1 MNGCP
6 WQVSV
11 AILPDPAEPSPPPR
25 LNSVAYLLAEQA
37 CGELTEACRTARPEP
52 ARSLGG
58 AAEAAL
64 TAAANS
70 SQQLAQMLLAIAPHV
85 SDSSVSDTN
94 PIRSYFAVRS
104 ATLSAPQAA
113 AQEALVVA
121 RGLAD
126 LLHAPVD
133 RDDLLAEL
141 AAFRAVLRD
150 FLLNKPSKD
159 SSRVVEC
166 PPLLADSASK
176 GSAAERWVVGHQVYL
191 MFNIRAATTVQL
203 ALRALNQDRSG
214 DAVRHLTAAAGYV
227 RGFTGAMGH
236 AGAMP
241 GAVYRQK
248 VRPTM
253 APPAVSVPLTGRMHK
268 EHRAFRA
275 ALTQLLKICGE
286 SATELAD
293 KDPALAWARAALLE
307 ADLADIQ
314 RHVLLAAALVGE
326 DRSLVQRRDSDSA
339 VRMLREMHLL
349 REAQYRSLLAL
360 EDDLVAASLGVARTQ
375 AAAAAA
381 Q

>member
-6 WQVSV
+6 RQIPV
-11 AILPDPAEPSPPPR
+11 AILPDPSEPLPPPR
-25 LNSVAYLLAEQA
+25 LDLVAYLLAAQT
-37 CGELTEACRTARPEP
+37 CGELTEVCKSLRAGARWS
-52 ARSLGG
+52 RV
-58 AAEAAL
+58 AEAAL
-64 TAAANS
+64 KAAANS
-70 SQQLAQMLLAIAPHV
+70 SQKLAQMLVASATPI
-85 SDSSVSDTN
+85 SDSSVSDIN

-104 ATLSAPQAA
+104 AALSAQQAA
-113 AQEALVVA
+113 AQEAVVIA
-121 RGLAD
+121 WGLAD
-126 LLHAPVD
+126 LLCAPVE

-141 AAFRAVLRD
+141 TAFRAVFQD
-150 FLLNKPSKD
+150 FLLNEPSRK
-159 SSRVVEC
+159 SSPVVERK
-166 PPLLADSASK
+166 PLSAGSASR

-191 MFNIRAATTVQL
+191 MLNVRATTTIHL
-203 ALRALNQDRSG
+203 ALRALNQDRPV
-214 DAVRHLTAAAGYV
+214 DAVKHLTTAAGYV

-241 GAVYRQK
+241 GVVYRQK

-275 ALTQLLKICGE
+275 ALTQLLKVCGE

-293 KDPALAWARAALLE
+293 KDPSLAWARMALLE

-314 RHVLLAAALVGE
+314 RHVLLAEALVGE

-349 REAQYRSLLAL
+349 REAQYRSLLAF
-360 EDDLVAASLGVARTQ
+360 EDNVVAASLGIARGR
-375 AAAAAA
+375 AAAASVW
-381 Q
+381 